1 MKWILKRLREAA
13 FLLLSLPVSTVLFTL
28 VVIGLNSVTLIP
40 LALLIFLFMLT
51 AMEKVARFEIKRT
64 NWILGTDF
72 SIVASWFKSPF
83 FSWNGVKERVTS
95 LRSWMAVAY
104 VFIAFGWSIFAFVI
118 VVLGG
123 AGLALILIAAGIITL
138 SQFNESFQFVDKEDG
153 FSGNIQFFGSMFKVD
168 LRGSDSSAILAYDI
182 NSWWIALIG
191 LILTFLALWII
202 PRNARAMAK
211 MVEGLLSGT
220 FFPSLESR
228 IRNIVDKRKSS
239 VESVEAAIADEVA
252 RPELSQL
259 SQREREILSL
269 MAQGKSNSGIAKSLY
284 ITEGSVEK
292 HISSILSK
300 LGIAMESENHRR
312 VLAVLKYLGIEE

>member
-1 MKWILKRLREAA
+1 
-13 FLLLSLPVSTVLFTL
+13 
-28 VVIGLNSVTLIP
+28 
-40 LALLIFLFMLT
+40 MLT
-51 AMEKVARFEIKRT
+51 AMERVARFEIKRT

-72 SIVASWFKSPF
+72 AIVPSWFKFPF

-95 LRSWMAVAY
+95 LRSWMAIAY

-123 AGLALILIAAGIITL
+123 AGLGLILIAAGIITL
-138 SQFNESFQFVDKEDG
+138 SQFNQSFQFVDKTDG
-153 FSGNIQFFGSMFKVD
+153 LSGNIQFFGSMFKVD
-168 LRGSDSSAILAYDI
+168 LRGTDGSAILAYDVD
-182 NSWWIALIG
+182 SWWIALIG
-191 LILTFLALWII
+191 LALTFLALWII

-211 MVEGLLSGT
+211 MVEGLLSGS
-220 FFPSLESR
+220 FYPNFESR
-228 IRNIVDKRKSS
+228 IKNIVDKRKSS